1 MLSNSVTTL
10 QDFVNAANGWR
21 DTASSKDVD
30 LFQVNA
36 TFPDGRPVVLKWDG
50 DAIDNG
56 DGTYTG
62 AWIVVT

>member
-10 QDFVNAANGWR
+10 QDFVNAANDWR
-21 DTASSKDVD
+21 DTAAAAGVD

-36 TFPDGRPVVLKWDG
+36 TFPDGRPVVLKWDE

-56 DGTYTG
+56 DGTWSG
-62 AWIVVT
+62 AWVVET